1 MSYLIR
7 VVVALAGGLAV
18 LAVVLTVLGFLLS
31 REPAVLSRDGDRS
44 YWTRV
49 DFEQVRSGVIV
60 PVDAAAQLLN
70 QCSRATV
77 SPVDGYWRPTPGMVE
92 EFESRL
98 PTFLAYESRLEPLDR
113 YVRQYAGV
121 VSMGRP
127 LIYASFVHFD
137 IDLEA
142 RVQREVVILCDGGNR
157 AWGVAFDVETK
168 TFDEVHVNGAISAT
182 DRWLGRWIGPEG
194 TFLLLEGGNGTYE
207 VTIQNLDGPRR
218 FQGTAVGDQ
227 IEFDRDGVKESLR
240 ATDGAGTGMKWLSD
254 KANCLTIRL
263 GEGFCRD

>member
-1 MSYLIR
+1 MSFLFR
-7 VVVALAGGLAV
+7 VVVALAGGLGV

-31 REPAVLSRDGDRS
+31 REPAVVSRDGDRS
-44 YWTRV
+44 YMTRV

-60 PVDAAAQLLN
+60 PVNVAAALLN

-92 EFESRL
+92 ELEARL

-142 RVQREVVILCDGGNR
+142 RVRREVVVLCDGGNR

-168 TFDEVHVNGAISAT
+168 TFDEVHVNGVI
-182 DRWLGRWIGPEG
+182 
-194 TFLLLEGGNGTYE
+194 
-207 VTIQNLDGPRR
+207 
-218 FQGTAVGDQ
+218 
-227 IEFDRDGVKESLR
+227 
-240 ATDGAGTGMKWLSD
+240 
-254 KANCLTIRL
+254 
-263 GEGFCRD
+263 

>member
-7 VVVALAGGLAV
+7 VVVALAAGLAV
-18 LAVVLTVLGFLLS
+18 LAVVLMVLGFLVS
-31 REPAVLSRDGDRS
+31 REPAVLSRDDRS
-44 YWTRV
+44 YRTRV

-60 PVDAAAQLLN
+60 PVNAAAQLLN

-77 SPVDGYWRPTPGMVE
+77 SPVDGYWRPTPGMVA

-127 LIYASFVHFD
+127 LIYASFVHFGA
-137 IDLEA
+137 DLEA

-157 AWGVAFDVETK
+157 AWGVAFDVDTK
-168 TFDEVHVNGAISAT
+168 TFDEVHVNGA
-182 DRWLGRWIGPEG
+182 
-194 TFLLLEGGNGTYE
+194 
-207 VTIQNLDGPRR
+207 V
-218 FQGTAVGDQ
+218 
-227 IEFDRDGVKESLR
+227 
-240 ATDGAGTGMKWLSD
+240 
-254 KANCLTIRL
+254 
-263 GEGFCRD
+263 

>member
-7 VVVALAGGLAV
+7 VVVALTGGLAV

-31 REPAVLSRDGDRS
+31 REPAVLSGDGDRS

-60 PVDAAAQLLN
+60 PVDAAAALLN

-98 PTFLAYESRLEPLDR
+98 PTFLAYESRLEPLDS

-121 VSMGRP
+121 VNMGRP

-137 IDLEA
+137 SDLEA

-157 AWGVAFDVETK
+157 AWGIAFDVETK
-168 TFDEVHVNGAISAT
+168 TFDEVHVNG
-182 DRWLGRWIGPEG
+182 
-194 TFLLLEGGNGTYE
+194 
-207 VTIQNLDGPRR
+207 
-218 FQGTAVGDQ
+218 
-227 IEFDRDGVKESLR
+227 VK
-240 ATDGAGTGMKWLSD
+240 
-254 KANCLTIRL
+254 
-263 GEGFCRD
+263 

>member
-7 VVVALAGGLAV
+7 VVVALVGGLAV

-31 REPAVLSRDGDRS
+31 REPAVVSGGGDRA

-49 DFEQVRSGVIV
+49 DFEQIRSGVIV
-60 PVDAAAQLLN
+60 PVDAAATLLN

-137 IDLEA
+137 GDLEA

-168 TFDEVHVNGAISAT
+168 TFDEVRVNG
-182 DRWLGRWIGPEG
+182 
-194 TFLLLEGGNGTYE
+194 
-207 VTIQNLDGPRR
+207 
-218 FQGTAVGDQ
+218 
-227 IEFDRDGVKESLR
+227 VK
-240 ATDGAGTGMKWLSD
+240 
-254 KANCLTIRL
+254 
-263 GEGFCRD
+263 